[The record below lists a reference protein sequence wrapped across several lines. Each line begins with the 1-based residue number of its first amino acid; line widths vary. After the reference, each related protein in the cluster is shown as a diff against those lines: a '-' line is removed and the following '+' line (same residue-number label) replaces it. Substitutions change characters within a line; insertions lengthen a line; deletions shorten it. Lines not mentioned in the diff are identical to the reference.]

1 MPTASEELQSSV
13 NRRVRWGELC
23 RAALDLGLCLFFVA
37 AVAGYLGRLHH
48 LLELTSHFRLQ
59 YTALAAL
66 FLLMLLAWRRW
77 YLAAVCGGVLL
88 ANLAALAPYPLAAAS
103 PSVTP
108 KHRALL
114 LNLYVLNPHHERVR
128 QLVKDNDPDFIV
140 FSELSAAWMAAL
152 EPLHEQYAHRLL
164 PSAHEAQE
172 EIQVG
177 VYSKRPL
184 RDARREPL
192 VELARPCAIAR
203 VDLGPEPLLLISPH
217 PRIPLSAMG
226 WHCRNAEL
234 QAIADLA
241 IFQPAAPVMVL
252 GDLNVTCFSPA
263 FSDFVRRS
271 GLRDSQ
277 LDFGLQCS
285 WPTDHFFL
293 RIPID
298 HCLTSHRVVV
308 QRRWLGPNVGSDHF
322 PVLVDF
328 SIRPAE

>member
-1 MPTASEELQSSV
+1 MPSASEELQSPV
-13 NRRVRWGELC
+13 NRRVRWGELGC
-23 RAALDLGLCLFFVA
+23 AAVDLGLCLFFLL

-59 YTALAAL
+59 YAALAAL
-66 FLLMLLAWRRW
+66 FLLVLLAWRRW
-77 YLAAVCGGVLL
+77 YLAAVCGGVLI
-88 ANLAALAPYPLAAAS
+88 ANLAALAPYPVAAAS
-103 PSVTP
+103 PSVAPT
-108 KHRALL
+108 HRALL
-114 LNLYVLNPHHERVR
+114 LNLYVLNPHHERVL
-128 QLVKDNDPDFIV
+128 QLVKDSDPDFIV
-140 FSELSAAWMAAL
+140 FSELTAAWMAAL
-152 EPLHEQYAHRLL
+152 GPLDEQYPHRLL
-164 PSAHEAQE
+164 PSAQEAQE
-172 EIQVG
+172 DIQVG

-192 VELARPCAIAR
+192 AELARPSAIAG
-203 VDLGPEPLLLISPH
+203 VELGPEPLLLISPH

-241 IFQPAAPVMVL
+241 RSQPAAPVMVL

-263 FSDFVRRS
+263 FSDFIRHS

-277 LDFGLQCS
+277 LDCGLQCS
-285 WPTDHFFL
+285 WPTDKLLL

-298 HCLTSHRVVV
+298 HCLTSPRVIVQ
-308 QRRWLGPNVGSDHF
+308 QRRLGPHVGSDHF